1 MTKLTIGKVNEKI
14 EKTRKQ
20 QLERNKP
27 EEIISIIAKNDEL
40 SKKYQQQRK
49 TKTFFYLKFK
59 PKNQSPSE
67 ENEEIIHI
75 EKRTNELYNLS

>member
-20 QLERNKP
+20 QIERNKP

-49 TKTFFYLKFK
+49 TKTFF
-59 PKNQSPSE
+59 
-67 ENEEIIHI
+67 I
-75 EKRTNELYNLS
+75 

>member
-59 PKNQSPSE
+59 PKNQCPSE